1 MVIEID
7 KNAIDNIYVDTITT
21 KIPSKDVNETG
32 KINFP
37 AKLIHVLLF
46 ADHPENPMKCSYLK
60 KVRDTFRHSS
70 IKKKKLLDHEIRRI
84 IS

>member
-37 AKLIHVLLF
+37 AKLIHV
-46 ADHPENPMKCSYLK
+46 
-60 KVRDTFRHSS
+60 
-70 IKKKKLLDHEIRRI
+70 
-84 IS
+84 

>member
-60 KVRDTFRHSS
+60 KIDNNLKDMQKWEIHFDT
-70 IKKKKLLDHEIRRI
+70 LL
-84 IS
+84 

>member
-60 KVRDTFRHSS
+60 KIDNNL
-70 IKKKKLLDHEIRRI
+70 KDMQK
-84 IS
+84 